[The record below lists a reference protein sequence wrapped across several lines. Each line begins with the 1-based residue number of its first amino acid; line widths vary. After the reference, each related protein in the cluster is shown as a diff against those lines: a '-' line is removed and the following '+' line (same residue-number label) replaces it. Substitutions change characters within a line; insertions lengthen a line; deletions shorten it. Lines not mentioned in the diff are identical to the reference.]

1 MPWLSNAIIGGSA
14 CPDASPMKR
23 SPTTIGTPVTW
34 QSDYVKTRLQWPRPS
49 RISAQ
54 AKEISSPDNQAR
66 YSPPAEVRRRQG
78 PKGDLRR
85 AIAGRE
91 IGSLRS

>member
-49 RISAQ
+49 RIRHRRKKSLRRTT
-54 AKEISSPDNQAR
+54 K
-66 YSPPAEVRRRQG
+66 PAIRRQPRCAG
-78 PKGDLRR
+78 GKAQR
-85 AIAGRE
+85 ATYVALSQAAKSKSRYN
-91 IGSLRS
+91 

>member
-1 MPWLSNAIIGGSA
+1 MA
-14 CPDASPMKR
+14 KR
-23 SPTTIGTPVTW
+23 LRENTAPVAAPIA
-34 QSDYVKTRLQWPRPS
+34 D
-49 RISAQ
+49 SAQ

-91 IGSLRS
+91 I